1 MAISATQNYTTLRT
15 DNWRVAPIITVIILG
30 SFVIYATWRALENQ
44 YYLAEPYLSP
54 FYSPLINP
62 EWWPISPAILILWAP
77 GLFRFTCYY
86 YRKAY
91 YRSFAGMPP
100 ACAVEGR
107 SKESYSGES
116 KFPLILQNLH
126 RFFFYAA
133 SIVLI
138 FLWYDAFKAFNF
150 EGHYGIGVGSIILVL
165 NVFLLS
171 MYSLSCHS
179 FRHLIGGKLNVF
191 SSCPTRFTLWKGAS
205 SLNERHMLWAW
216 VSLFGV
222 CLTDLYIRLVATGV
236 ITDMRLV

>member
-1 MAISATQNYTTLRT
+1 MATSATQNYTTLRT
-15 DNWRVAPIITVIILG
+15 DNWRVAPIITVIVLG

-62 EWWPISPAILILWAP
+62 EWWQFSPAILILWAP

-91 YRSFAGMPP
+91 YRSFVGMPP

-107 SKESYSGES
+107 SKESYNGES

-133 SIVLI
+133 TIILI
-138 FLWYDAFKAFNF
+138 FLWYDAYKAFKF
-150 EGHYGIGVGSIILVL
+150 EGGYGVGIGSIVLVL
-165 NVFLLS
+165 NAFLLS

-179 FRHLIGGKLNVF
+179 FRHLVGGKLNVF
-191 SSCPTRFTLWKGAS
+191 SSCPMRFKLWKGAS
-205 SLNERHMLWAW
+205 AFNEHHMLWAW

-222 CLTDLYIRLVATGV
+222 CLADLYVRLVAIGV
-236 ITDMRLV
+236 ITDMRIV